1 MVFPLPPVQE
11 YEGVQAAVQEAA
23 AYEPER
29 VPFEQ
34 ERDCEMEAQVTPSG
48 ATADWYAVTLLP
60 WETAEPPKVQSWLQ
74 DWYWKLPER
83 LPLEQVRV
91 CELQVEPYGTV
102 LAWYAVTLPPCA
114 TVLPHGAVQLE
125 GAEEVRV

>member
-1 MVFPLPPVQE
+1 MALPAEQNSGRLQVVTVEVVQSAAVYVMVFPLPPVQE

-34 ERDCEMEAQVTPSG
+34 ERSSEIEEQVTPSG

-74 DWYWKLPER
+74 DWYW
-83 LPLEQVRV
+83 
-91 CELQVEPYGTV
+91 
-102 LAWYAVTLPPCA
+102 
-114 TVLPHGAVQLE
+114 
-125 GAEEVRV
+125 